1 MHAWPKLRGVRS
13 QGAGQAAGG
22 AAGGSGGWSLALL
35 ALLLHPLLSA
45 CTGALGVG
53 GAGPDIEVP
62 YRKAEGGY
70 PSLAPLV
77 KRVTPAVVN
86 VSVESEV
93 TVEDHPFYR
102 DRDFRRFMK
111 KFDLPVPRPGE
122 KQQRQSV
129 GSGLIIDPVRGYV
142 LTNGHVIDDGSA
154 ITVTLKDKHSF
165 RAGLVGRDPRS
176 DLAILSIP
184 PQPVRVLPFADS
196 DKLEVGDFV
205 LAIGN
210 PFGIGQS
217 VTSGII
223 SALERNGGA
232 GDGLSDLIQTDASI
246 NPGNS
251 GGPLVNLA
259 GEVVGIST
267 ALIGPS
273 GGNVGIGFAVPS
285 NVARAAVERVVGR
298 R

>member
-1 MHAWPKLRGVRS
+1 MPILV
-13 QGAGQAAGG
+13 AGRRLPLAAS
-22 AAGGSGGWSLALL
+22 AVPV
-35 ALLLHPLLSA
+35 ALLLSLSISGCA
-45 CTGALGVG
+45 GSLGVG
-53 GAGPDIEVP
+53 GAAPEVAVP
-62 YRKAEGGY
+62 YRKVGGGY

-77 KRVTPAVVN
+77 QVVAPAVVD

-93 TVEDHPFYR
+93 AVEDHPFYR
-102 DRDFRRFMK
+102 DPNFRRFMR
-111 KFDLPVPRPGE
+111 KFDLPIPRPGE

-129 GSGLIIDPVRGYV
+129 GSGLIVDPARGYV
-142 LTNGHVIDDGSA
+142 LTNGHVIDDGRD
-154 ITVTLKDKHSF
+154 ITVTLKDKRSF
-165 RAGLVGRDPRS
+165 KAALVGRDPRT
-176 DLAILSIP
+176 DLAILRIP
-184 PQPVRVLPFADS
+184 PVAVRGLTFANS
-196 DKLEVGDFV
+196 DMLEVGDFV

-217 VTSGII
+217 VTSGIV

-232 GDGLSDLIQTDASI
+232 EEGLGDLIQTDASI

-267 ALIGPS
+267 ALIGPA

-285 NVARAAVERVVGR
+285 NVARGAMDRVVGLR
-298 R
+298 

>member
-1 MHAWPKLRGVRS
+1 VRDPCFFLPRADWGPVLS
-13 QGAGQAAGG
+13 ALLAVLLLPLETGCTGSLGMGG
-22 AAGGSGGWSLALL
+22 AAPGIS
-35 ALLLHPLLSA
+35 
-45 CTGALGVG
+45 
-53 GAGPDIEVP
+53 VP
-62 YRKAEGGY
+62 YRSAFGGY

-77 KRVTPAVVN
+77 AVVTPAVVN

-93 TVEDHPFYR
+93 AVEDHPFYR

-111 KFDLPVPRPGE
+111 RYDLPIPRPGDV
-122 KQQRQSV
+122 QQRQSV
-129 GSGLIIDPVRGYV
+129 GSGLIVDPARGYV
-142 LTNGHVIDDGSA
+142 LTNGHVVEDGYR
-154 ITVTLKDKHSF
+154 ITVTLKDKRSF
-165 RAGLVGRDPRS
+165 NAVMVGKDPRS
-176 DLAILSIP
+176 DLAILRIA
-184 PQPVRVLPFADS
+184 PVEVQALGFADS
-196 DKLEVGDFV
+196 DRLEVGDFV

-217 VTSGII
+217 VTYGIV
-223 SALERNGGA
+223 SALERNGGVE
-232 GDGLSDLIQTDASI
+232 DGLGDLIQTDASI

-285 NVARAAVERVVGR
+285 NVARGAMERVLGQP
-298 R
+298 

>member
-1 MHAWPKLRGVRS
+1 VHAPSLSLGTVGRAPPLGASVRLVVLLLVPLVAGCAGPFGVH
-13 QGAGQAAGG
+13 G
-22 AAGGSGGWSLALL
+22 AAPEVA
-35 ALLLHPLLSA
+35 
-45 CTGALGVG
+45 
-53 GAGPDIEVP
+53 VP
-62 YRKAEGGY
+62 YRKAGGGY

-77 KRVTPAVVN
+77 RVVTPAVVN

-93 TVEDHPFYR
+93 AVEDHPFYR

-111 KFDLPVPRPGE
+111 KFDLPIPRPGE
-122 KQQRQSV
+122 MQHRQSV
-129 GSGLIIDPVRGYV
+129 GSGLIVDPARGYV
-142 LTNGHVIDDGSA
+142 LTNGHVIEDGRD
-154 ITVTLKDKHSF
+154 ITVTLKDKRSF
-165 RAGLVGRDPRS
+165 KASLVGRDPRS
-176 DLAILSIP
+176 DLAILRIP
-184 PQPVRVLPFADS
+184 PLAVQGLTFADS
-196 DKLEVGDFV
+196 DRLEVGDFV

-217 VTSGII
+217 VTSGIV

-232 GDGLSDLIQTDASI
+232 EDGLGDLIQTDASI

-285 NVARAAVERVVGR
+285 NVARGAMERVVGR

>member
-1 MHAWPKLRGVRS
+1 VRAPS
-13 QGAGQAAGG
+13 KSIGAFGR
-22 AAGGSGGWSLALL
+22 SLCLGTSAALL
-35 ALLLHPLLSA
+35 ALVLASPLA
-45 CTGALGVG
+45 GCATPLGVG
-53 GAGPDIEVP
+53 GAAPDIAVP
-62 YRKAEGGY
+62 YRKAGGGY

-77 KRVTPAVVN
+77 RAVTPAVVN

-93 TVEDHPFYR
+93 AVEDHPFYR
-102 DRDFRRFMK
+102 DRDFRRFMR
-111 KFDLPVPRPGE
+111 KFDLPIPRPGE
-122 KQQRQSV
+122 MQHRQSV
-129 GSGLIIDPVRGYV
+129 GSGLIVDPARGYV
-142 LTNGHVIDDGSA
+142 LTNGHVIEDGRD
-154 ITVTLKDKHSF
+154 ITVTLKDKRSF
-165 RAGLVGRDPRS
+165 KASLVGRDPRS
-176 DLAILSIP
+176 DLAILRIP
-184 PQPVRVLPFADS
+184 PLTVRGLTFADS
-196 DKLEVGDFV
+196 DRLEVGDFV

-217 VTSGII
+217 VTSGIV

-232 GDGLSDLIQTDASI
+232 EDGLSDLIQTDASI

-285 NVARAAVERVVGR
+285 NVARAAMERVVGR

>member
-1 MHAWPKLRGVRS
+1 MPIGAVGRS
-13 QGAGQAAGG
+13 PPLGAPAALPL
-22 AAGGSGGWSLALL
+22 LAL
-35 ALLLHPLLSA
+35 ALLLAPLL
-45 CTGALGVG
+45 TGCAGPFGVG
-53 GAGPDIEVP
+53 GAAPDIAVP

-77 KRVTPAVVN
+77 RVVTPAVVN
-86 VSVESEV
+86 VSVEAEV
-93 TVEDHPFYR
+93 AVEDYPFYR

-111 KFDLPVPRPGE
+111 KFDLPIPRPGE

-129 GSGLIIDPVRGYV
+129 GSGLIVDPARGYV
-142 LTNGHVIDDGSA
+142 LTNGHVIEDSRD
-154 ITVTLKDKHSF
+154 ITVTLKDRGSF
-165 RAGLVGRDPRS
+165 KAVLVGRDPVS
-176 DLAILSIP
+176 DLAILRIP
-184 PQPVRVLPFADS
+184 PVAVQRLAFANS
-196 DKLEVGDFV
+196 DRLEVGDFV

-217 VTSGII
+217 VTSGIV

-232 GDGLSDLIQTDASI
+232 EDGLGDLIQTDASI

-285 NVARAAVERVVGR
+285 NVARGAMNRVIGQL
-298 R
+298 

>member
-1 MHAWPKLRGVRS
+1 MHAPSLS
-13 QGAGQAAGG
+13 IGAYGRRPPLG
-22 AAGGSGGWSLALL
+22 ASVGLV
-35 ALLLHPLLSA
+35 ALLLAPLMA
-45 CTGALGVG
+45 GC
-53 GAGPDIEVP
+53 AGPFGVQGAAPEVAVP
-62 YRKAEGGY
+62 YRKAGGGY

-77 KRVTPAVVN
+77 RVVTPAVVN

-93 TVEDHPFYR
+93 AVEDHPFYR

-111 KFDLPVPRPGE
+111 KFALPIPRPGE
-122 KQQRQSV
+122 MQHRQSV
-129 GSGLIIDPVRGYV
+129 GSGLIVDPARGYV
-142 LTNGHVIDDGSA
+142 LTNGHVIEDGRD
-154 ITVTLKDKHSF
+154 ITVTLKDKRSF
-165 RAGLVGRDPRS
+165 KASLVGRDPRS
-176 DLAILSIP
+176 DLAILRIP
-184 PQPVRVLPFADS
+184 PLAVQGLTFADS
-196 DKLEVGDFV
+196 DRLEVGDFV

-217 VTSGII
+217 VTSGIV

-232 GDGLSDLIQTDASI
+232 EDGLGDLIQTDASI

-285 NVARAAVERVVGR
+285 NVARGAMERVVGR
-298 R
+298 